1 MIIAMQVQLL
11 QTGIQSSSPVQL
23 SLIQLH
29 ESVGIVVY
37 GFVVSPLSRFLFFF
51 FFFFLTLS
59 QGGVDTF
66 KRFERSP
73 VTLHP
78 TVMWYQVITTP
89 HLHRNSITDTK
100 LPGSIPRTRAKLKI
114 EPLWNSPANGLS
126 ASRKPTAVYLNTAH
140 SREEFPSIF
149 HVHRHGQSKNK
160 TKQKNKTKTNTH
172 WQVEETTL
180 KNLNNVQTLWR
191 WNDSIGVTA
200 QGKKKI

>member
-1 MIIAMQVQLL
+1 MQVQLL

-37 GFVVSPLSRFLFFF
+37 GFVVSPLSRFF
-51 FFFFLTLS
+51 TLS

-89 HLHRNSITDTK
+89 HLHRNSISDTK

-114 EPLWNSPANGLS
+114 EPL
-126 ASRKPTAVYLNTAH
+126 
-140 SREEFPSIF
+140 
-149 HVHRHGQSKNK
+149 
-160 TKQKNKTKTNTH
+160 
-172 WQVEETTL
+172 
-180 KNLNNVQTLWR
+180 
-191 WNDSIGVTA
+191 
-200 QGKKKI
+200 

>member
-37 GFVVSPLSRFLFFF
+37 GFVVSPLSRFL
-51 FFFFLTLS
+51 TLS
-59 QGGVDTF
+59 QGGADTF

-114 EPLWNSPANGLS
+114 EPLWNSPTNGLS

-149 HVHRHGQSKNK
+149 HVHRHGQRKKSK

-172 WQVEETTL
+172 WQVEETIL
-180 KNLNNVQTLWR
+180 KNLINFQTLWR
-191 WNDSIGVTA
+191 WNDSIGITA